1 MRAKFIYLFFINSIS
16 TLVSTTNSVAAE
28 INCVFSS
35 EAGVRLESYEYRET
49 DNNNQ
54 LIDKEDGLLPG
65 LALGLAATCNQWEFA
80 VRGVQQRARLEYD
93 GQTNTGR
100 KFLSRTMESIGD
112 LSVQVGRRFLVNDT
126 NSVGVYGGVG
136 YWQWQ
141 RNIASGGNVSGLDEK
156 YRWRYYYLGSNVA
169 LIEQKPHQLL
179 FDIRWLRMTQA
190 KLSVDFL
197 GVFDKPEDLSLD
209 VRNGWRVAIPW
220 QYMLNLTN
228 TIRVEPY
235 AQGWRIPRSDAK
247 PLSRSGVVVGDFFE
261 PASQTRAYGINAT
274 WSHLF

>member
-1 MRAKFIYLFFINSIS
+1 MRTKIILSLLFRNIFFLLSI
-16 TLVSTTNSVAAE
+16 TNVAAQE
-28 INCVFSS
+28 KSCIFSS

-49 DNNNQ
+49 DDNNQ
-54 LIDKEDGLLPG
+54 LIDKEYGLLPG
-65 LALGLAATCNQWEFA
+65 LTLGLAATCNQWELA

-93 GQTNTGR
+93 GQTNTGA
-100 KFLSRTMESIGD
+100 KFLTRTDENIRD
-112 LSVQVGRRFLVNDT
+112 LSAQLGRRFSVGDT
-126 NSVGVYGGVG
+126 NSIGIYGGVG

-141 RNIASGGNVSGLDEK
+141 RNIASKGRVSGLDEK
-156 YRWRYYYLGSNVA
+156 YRWRYYYLGGNVA

-179 FDIRWLRMTQA
+179 FDVRWLRMTQA

-220 QYMLNLTN
+220 QYLLDSSN

-247 PLSRSGVVVGDFFE
+247 PLSRNGLIAGDFFE
-261 PASQTRAYGINAT
+261 PASQTRSYGFNMT
-274 WSHLF
+274 WAHLF